1 MNGRESH
8 GGRPVWG
15 KTCGVWGRG
24 KELWLPSV
32 ADPAAAFMLCM
43 KLWLEH
49 VLWRWGRWGGEQCLC
64 SKGCDS
70 NSVLCPSAV
79 GDHGYD
85 NALPSMHPFLAA
97 RGPAFRRGF
106 RLGTMANV
114 DIYPMMCHILG
125 LAPRPH
131 NGTFANTKCLLADQ
145 WCISVPEAI
154 GIVIGVFMVLSTFTC
169 IIIIT
174 KNRVAPSR
182 PFARLQLQ
190 SDDDDPLIG

>member
-1 MNGRESH
+1 M
-8 GGRPVWG
+8 
-15 KTCGVWGRG
+15 GRG
-24 KELWLPSV
+24 QW
-32 ADPAAAFMLCM
+32 
-43 KLWLEH
+43 
-49 VLWRWGRWGGEQCLC
+49 LC
-64 SKGCDS
+64 SRGCDS
-70 NSVLCPSAV
+70 NCVLCPTAV

-97 RGPAFRRGF
+97 RGPAFRRGYSHS
-106 RLGTMANV
+106 TMDNV
-114 DIYPMMCHILG
+114 DIYPMMCHVLG
-125 LAPRPH
+125 LTPRPH

-154 GIVIGVFMVLSTFTC
+154 GIVIGAFLVLSTFTC
-169 IIIIT
+169 IIIIS